1 MTAHTTF
8 DREPVHAH
16 YVSDVDRGP
25 LTDRIWFRLIFVAL
39 IASWL
44 GACAFMLA
52 LLAN

>member
-8 DREPVHAH
+8 DREPVHTH
-16 YVSDVDRGP
+16 YQSDVDRAP
-25 LTDRIWFRLIFVAL
+25 LTERMGFRLACVVL

-44 GACAFMLA
+44 GACVFMLA

>member
-8 DREPVHAH
+8 DRKPAHAH
-16 YVSDVDRGP
+16 YLHNADRAP
-25 LTDRIWFRLIFVAL
+25 LTERMWFRLSRVVL
-39 IASWL
+39 IVSWL